1 MTSRLVKLWLSFLV
15 GLLFQKVEGAPCS
28 SYANR
33 CPITLGQVFADNNKP
48 VKLLNN
54 SQYHLSFDVRY
65 SFPFLFTFVIYC
77 FVIVQIPAFA
87 SSIDLNLALY
97 YGFVELYAAKD
108 RQPSRGDYDRSTL
121 KTGDSDHLSIVSLLL
136 MISFTFSHFKPHRL
150 MTLTQD

>member
-1 MTSRLVKLWLSFLV
+1 MTSSLVKLWLSFLV

-54 SQYHLSFDVRY
+54 SQYHLSFDVRSIFFF
-65 SFPFLFTFVIYC
+65 SFCIRYFVVFVI
-77 FVIVQIPAFA
+77 IQIPAFA
-87 SSIDLNLALY
+87 NSIDLNLALY

-136 MISFTFSHFKPHRL
+136 MISFAFSHL
-150 MTLTQD
+150 NLID